1 VSDSTLGAVTVAC
14 LFGILLIASLI
25 TRSMYLPYIGRL
37 DRNEEPPLYWAM
49 VALYGIVVVAALYGA
64 VYGPIG

>member
-1 VSDSTLGAVTVAC
+1 VIVAC

-37 DRNEEPPLYWAM
+37 DRGEEPPLYWTM
-49 VALYGIVVVAALYGA
+49 VAFYGVVVVAALYGA
-64 VYGPIG
+64 VHGPIG